1 MLKTADMGCQ
11 MYRREDKK
19 QLTMDAFML
28 PFGGHLSG
36 ENRWVKMAKLMPWD
50 VIEEEYAKNMCEESG
65 RESIPARIAYGA
77 MHIKEQENL
86 SDERTVEYLQENPY
100 TQYFVGLKEFRKE
113 ALFDASMMVH
123 FRKRFPAQA
132 IQRINEALYERTHA
146 KGKEPPSH
154 SDSGNGKEPSASPQE
169 DTRNEGTLI
178 LDATVAPADI
188 RYPTDLGILNE
199 CRENTE
205 KMIEELWEHTD
216 RRGHK
221 TGYSRKKARSSYMRI
236 AKQRRPRVKAIQRAV
251 AEQLEYV
258 RKNLQTLERLLAS
271 VGYGILSDADLLRLC
286 TICRVYRQ
294 QRQMLEEGKQC
305 CEDRIVSL
313 RQPHVRCIVRGK
325 ARAPY
330 EFGQKL
336 HLSVVNGYTFLEHQS
351 WDNFHEGTQL
361 IAAAQRYR
369 QRFGRYPKAI
379 LADKAY
385 RNRENLRFCK
395 EHGIR
400 LSGPRLGRPPKDES
414 QTDRVIAY
422 KDSCQRNWIEGRN
435 GIGKRRYGLGL
446 IMSVLPET
454 AMTEA
459 ALNVL
464 VMNVAHL
471 LRMLLRFLGWAIR
484 RRFIQIRC
492 LYITI

>member
-1 MLKTADMGCQ
+1 
-11 MYRREDKK
+11 MYRREEKN
-19 QLTMDAFML
+19 QLTMEEFIL
-28 PFGGHLSG
+28 PFGGHQSA
-36 ENRWVKMAKLMPWD
+36 ENRWVKMSKLMPWD
-50 VIEEEYAKNMCEESG
+50 VIEEEYGKSMCEVEG
-65 RESIPARIAYGA
+65 RESLTARMAYGA
-77 MHIKEQENL
+77 IYIKEQETL
-86 SDERTVEYLQENPY
+86 TDVRTVEYLQENPY
-100 TQYFVGLKEFRKE
+100 AQYFVGLKEFRKE

-123 FRKRFPAQA
+123 FRKRFSPQA
-132 IQRINEALYERTHA
+132 IQRINEALYERTHPQV
-146 KGKEPPSH
+146 KEPPS
-154 SDSGNGKEPSASPQE
+154 DSETGSKKEEPAFPE
-169 DTRNEGTLI
+169 DDSQNEGTLI

-236 AKQRRPRVKAIQRAV
+236 AKQRRPRVKAIQRAI

-258 RKNLQTLERLLAS
+258 HKNLQTLERLLAS
-271 VGYGILSDADLLRLC
+271 VGYGILSDADLFRLC

-294 QRQMLEEGKQC
+294 QREMLEEGKQR

-313 RQPHVRCIVRGK
+313 RQPHVRCIMRGK

-361 IAAAQRYR
+361 IAATERYR

-379 LADKAY
+379 LADKIY

-459 ALNVL
+459 AINVL

-471 LRMLLRFLGWAIR
+471 LRMLLRFFGWAIGW
-484 RRFIQIRC
+484 RFAQLPY
-492 LYITI
+492 LYITA

>member
-1 MLKTADMGCQ
+1 MGYQ
-11 MYRREDKK
+11 MYRKEDKN
-19 QLTMDAFML
+19 QLTMEAFML
-28 PFGGHLSG
+28 PFGGHLST

-50 VIEEEYAKNMCEESG
+50 VIEEEYAKSMCEESG
-65 RESIPARIAYGA
+65 RESLPARIAYGA
-77 MHIKEQENL
+77 IHIKEQENL
-86 SDERTVEYLQENPY
+86 TDERTVEYLRENPY
-100 TQYFVGLKEFRKE
+100 AQYFVGLKEFRKE
-113 ALFDASMMVH
+113 ALFDTSMMVH

-132 IQRINEALYERTHA
+132 IQRINEALYERRHA
-146 KGKEPPSH
+146 KGKEPPP
-154 SDSGNGKEPSASPQE
+154 DSGDPENGKEPCASLQGGF
-169 DTRNEGTLI
+169 RNEGALI

-188 RYPTDLGILNE
+188 RYPTDLGLLNE

-205 KMIEELWEHTD
+205 RMIEKLWKHTD

-236 AKQRRPRVKAIQRAV
+236 AKQRQPRVKAIQRAV

-258 RKNLQTLERLLAS
+258 RKNLETLERLLAC
-271 VGYGILSDADLLRLC
+271 VGYGILTDADLSRLC

-294 QRQMLEEGKQC
+294 QRKMAEEGKRR

-336 HLSVVNGYTFLEHQS
+336 HLSVVKGYTFLEHQS
-351 WDNFHEGTQL
+351 WENFHEGTQL
-361 IAAAQRYR
+361 IAAVQRYR
-369 QRFGRYPKAI
+369 RRFGVYPGAI

-395 EHGIR
+395 DHGIR
-400 LSGPRLGRPPKDES
+400 LSGPRLGRPPKEES
-414 QTDRVIAY
+414 KADQAIAY
-422 KDSCQRNWIEGRN
+422 KDSCRRNWIEGRS
-435 GIGKRRYGLGL
+435 GIGKRRYGLDL
-446 IMSVLPET
+446 ILSVLPET

-471 LRMLLRFLGWAIR
+471 LRMLLRFFGWAFGW
-484 RRFIQIRC
+484 RFSRFRYGC
-492 LYITI
+492 ITT